1 MGPGFPSPRFLRRAA
16 CCFGAL
22 VLGCVITQFSQAA
35 TADELT
41 DALIRYA
48 MHDYPRAVE
57 MLTPLADRGDAVAQT
72 KLGLIYTR
80 GEGVARDDVA
90 ALGWLTRAA
99 EQDQSEAQFELGVMY
114 RDGLGTPAN
123 GALAMHWFE
132 RATERGVPHA
142 FNAIGEMYLGH
153 QDVAQDYAAA
163 LSWLLRGAQLDNAES
178 LYNIGVRYALGQG
191 VERDETEAYK
201 WFDLA
206 ADAGIGELRSKA
218 VRARQAIGEGLMPLQ
233 VSRAKIGARDW
244 LSIHGSASTSPE
256 DLSAKDQTHARHR
269 AHASPAD
276 RMSIRPARGKTEINS
291 R

>member
-1 MGPGFPSPRFLRRAA
+1 MGPGFPLPRFLRRAGR
-16 CCFGAL
+16 CFGAL

-48 MHDYPRAVE
+48 MHDYPRAIE
-57 MLTPLADRGDAVAQT
+57 LLTPLADRGDAVAQT

-163 LSWLLRGAQLDNAES
+163 LSWFLRGAQLDNAES

-244 LSIHGSASTSPE
+244 LSVQGSASTSPE
-256 DLSAKDQTHARHR
+256 TSLQKTG
-269 AHASPAD
+269 PT
-276 RMSIRPARGKTEINS
+276 RGTELMHHKRIE
-291 R
+291 

>member
-1 MGPGFPSPRFLRRAA
+1 MGPGFPLPRFLRRAGR
-16 CCFGAL
+16 CFGAL

-48 MHDYPRAVE
+48 MHDYPRAIE
-57 MLTPLADRGDAVAQT
+57 MLTPLANRGDAVAQT

-153 QDVAQDYAAA
+153 RTSRRTMRRRFPGSFAAPNWTMPNRFTTSA
-163 LSWLLRGAQLDNAES
+163 SATRL
-178 LYNIGVRYALGQG
+178 
-191 VERDETEAYK
+191 
-201 WFDLA
+201 
-206 ADAGIGELRSKA
+206 
-218 VRARQAIGEGLMPLQ
+218 VRASSGTKPKPTSGSTLQ
-233 VSRAKIGARDW
+233 PMRA
-244 LSIHGSASTSPE
+244 
-256 DLSAKDQTHARHR
+256 
-269 AHASPAD
+269 
-276 RMSIRPARGKTEINS
+276 
-291 R
+291 

>member
-1 MGPGFPSPRFLRRAA
+1 MGPRFPLPRFLRRAPR
-16 CCFGAL
+16 CLGAL
-22 VLGCVITQFSQAA
+22 VLGCMITQFSQPA

-72 KLGLIYTR
+72 KLGLIYAR
-80 GEGVARDDVA
+80 GEGVSRDDVA

-99 EQDQSEAQFELGVMY
+99 AQNQSEAQFELGVMY
-114 RDGLGTPAN
+114 RDGLGTPTN
-123 GALAMHWFE
+123 GRLAMHWLG
-132 RATERGVPHA
+132 RAAERGVPHA

-163 LSWLLRGAQLDNAES
+163 LSWFLRGAQLDNAEL

-206 ADAGIGELRSKA
+206 ADAGIGELRSEA

-244 LSIHGSASTSPE
+244 LNGHGSAATSSE
-256 DLSAKDQTHARHR
+256 TSLHKT
-269 AHASPAD
+269 
-276 RMSIRPARGKTEINS
+276 RPMRGTELMDHKRIE
-291 R
+291 

>member
-1 MGPGFPSPRFLRRAA
+1 MGLGLPLQRFPLPRFLWRATR
-16 CCFGAL
+16 CVGALVL
-22 VLGCVITQFSQAA
+22 VLGCVMSQAA

-48 MHDYPRAVE
+48 MNDYPRAIE
-57 MLTPLADRGDAVAQT
+57 MLTPLAERGDAVAQT
-72 KLGLIYTR
+72 KLGLIYAR

-99 EQDQSEAQFELGVMY
+99 EQNQSEAQFELGVMY
-114 RDGLGTPAN
+114 RDGVGTPAN
-123 GALAMHWFE
+123 GRLAMHWFE

-153 QDVAQDYAAA
+153 QGVAQDYAAA
-163 LSWLLRGAQLDNAES
+163 LSWFLRGAQLDNAES

-191 VERDETEAYK
+191 VERDEVEAYK

-206 ADAGIGELRSKA
+206 ADAGIGELRSAA

-233 VSRAKIGARDW
+233 VSRAKTGAHDW
-244 LSIHGSASTSPE
+244 LSVQGSASTSPE
-256 DLSAKDQTHARHR
+256 TSLRRTRPTRGTELVRHKR
-269 AHASPAD
+269 
-276 RMSIRPARGKTEINS
+276 IQ
-291 R
+291 

>member
-1 MGPGFPSPRFLRRAA
+1 MGPGFPLPRFLRGAA
-16 CCFGAL
+16 RCFGAL

-48 MHDYPRAVE
+48 MHDYPRAIE
-57 MLTPLADRGDAVAQT
+57 MLTPLADRGDAVSQT

-163 LSWLLRGAQLDNAES
+163 ISWFLRGAQLDNAES

-206 ADAGIGELRSKA
+206 ADAGIGELRSEA

-244 LSIHGSASTSPE
+244 LSVQGSASTSPE
-256 DLSAKDQTHARHR
+256 TSLQKT
-269 AHASPAD
+269 
-276 RMSIRPARGKTEINS
+276 RPTRGTELMHHQRIK
-291 R
+291 

>member
-1 MGPGFPSPRFLRRAA
+1 MGPGFPLQRSVRRAA
-16 CCFGAL
+16 SCFGAL
-22 VLGCVITQFSQAA
+22 VLGCVITLFSQAA

-48 MHDYPRAVE
+48 MHDYPRAIE

-72 KLGLIYTR
+72 KLGLIYIR
-80 GEGVARDDVA
+80 GEGVPRDDVA

-123 GALAMHWFE
+123 GRLAMHWFE

-163 LSWLLRGAQLDNAES
+163 LSWFLRGAQLDNAES

-206 ADAGIGELRSKA
+206 ADAGIGELRSAA

-244 LSIHGSASTSPE
+244 LSVHGSGSTSPE
-256 DLSAKDQTHARHR
+256 TSLQKT
-269 AHASPAD
+269 
-276 RMSIRPARGKTEINS
+276 RPTRGTELMHHKRIE
-291 R
+291 

>member
-1 MGPGFPSPRFLRRAA
+1 MGPGFALLRFLPRAA
-16 CCFGAL
+16 TCFGAL
-22 VLGCVITQFSQAA
+22 ILGCVITTQFSQAA

-48 MHDYPRAVE
+48 MHDYPRAIE

-80 GEGVARDDVA
+80 GEGVARDDAA

-99 EQDQSEAQFELGVMY
+99 EQNQSEAQFELGVMY
-114 RDGLGTPAN
+114 RDGIGTPTN
-123 GALAMHWFE
+123 GNLAMLWFG

-153 QDVAQDYAAA
+153 QDVAPDYAAA
-163 LSWLLRGAQLDNAES
+163 LSWFLRGAQLDNAES

-233 VSRAKIGARDW
+233 VSRAKVGARDW
-244 LSIHGSASTSPE
+244 LSVQGSASSSPE
-256 DLSAKDQTHARHR
+256 TSLQKTN
-269 AHASPAD
+269 PT
-276 RMSIRPARGKTEINS
+276 RGTELMHHKRIE
-291 R
+291 

>member
-1 MGPGFPSPRFLRRAA
+1 MCPGVLQRATRRI
-16 CCFGAL
+16 GAL
-22 VLGCVITQFSQAA
+22 VLGCLLAQFNHAA

-48 MHDYPRAVE
+48 MHDYSRAIE
-57 MLTPLADRGDAVAQT
+57 MLTPLADRGDPVAQT
-72 KLGLIYTR
+72 KLGLIYAR

-114 RDGLGTPAN
+114 RDGVGTPAN
-123 GALAMHWFE
+123 GRLAMHWFE

-153 QDVAQDYAAA
+153 PDVAQDYAAA
-163 LSWLLRGAQLDNAES
+163 LSWFLRGAQLDNAES
-178 LYNIGVRYALGQG
+178 FYNIGVRYALGQG
-191 VERDETEAYK
+191 VERDEVEAYK

-206 ADAGIGELRSKA
+206 ADAGIGQLRNDA

-233 VSRAKIGARDW
+233 VSRAKIGAHDW
-244 LSIHGSASTSPE
+244 LSVQGSASTSPE
-256 DLSAKDQTHARHR
+256 TSLRRTPTRGTELVRHKG
-269 AHASPAD
+269 
-276 RMSIRPARGKTEINS
+276 IQ
-291 R
+291 

>member
-1 MGPGFPSPRFLRRAA
+1 MGPVFPVQRFPLPRFPRRAA
-16 CCFGAL
+16 RCLGAL

-35 TADELT
+35 TANELT

-48 MHDYPRAVE
+48 MHDYPRAIE

-80 GEGVARDDVA
+80 GEGVARDDAA

-99 EQDQSEAQFELGVMY
+99 EQNQSEAQFELGIMY

-123 GALAMHWFE
+123 GGLAMNWFE
-132 RATERGVPHA
+132 RAAERGVPHA

-153 QDVAQDYAAA
+153 PDVAQDYAAA
-163 LSWLLRGAQLDNAES
+163 LSWFLRGAQLDNAES
-178 LYNIGVRYALGQG
+178 FYNIGVRYALGQG
-191 VERDETEAYK
+191 VERDEVEAYK

-206 ADAGIGELRSKA
+206 ADAGIGQLRNDA

-233 VSRAKIGARDW
+233 VSRAKIGAHDW
-244 LSIHGSASTSPE
+244 LSVQGSASTSPE
-256 DLSAKDQTHARHR
+256 TSLRRTPTRGTELVRHKR
-269 AHASPAD
+269 
-276 RMSIRPARGKTEINS
+276 IQ
-291 R
+291 

>member
-1 MGPGFPSPRFLRRAA
+1 MGPGFPLPRFLRRAGR
-16 CCFGAL
+16 CFGAL
-22 VLGCVITQFSQAA
+22 VLGCVITHFSQAA

-48 MHDYPRAVE
+48 MHDYPRAIE
-57 MLTPLADRGDAVAQT
+57 LLTPLADRGDAVAQT

-123 GALAMHWFE
+123 GRLAMHWFE

-163 LSWLLRGAQLDNAES
+163 LSWFLRGAQLDNAES

-206 ADAGIGELRSKA
+206 ADAGIGELRSEA

-233 VSRAKIGARDW
+233 VSRAKIGARNW
-244 LSIHGSASTSPE
+244 LSVHGSASTETSLQKTGP
-256 DLSAKDQTHARHR
+256 T
-269 AHASPAD
+269 
-276 RMSIRPARGKTEINS
+276 RGTELMHHKRIE
-291 R
+291 

>member
-1 MGPGFPSPRFLRRAA
+1 MGPGSPLPLFLRRAA
-16 CCFGAL
+16 RCFGAL

-48 MHDYPRAVE
+48 MHDYPRAIE

-132 RATERGVPHA
+132 RAAERGVPHA

-163 LSWLLRGAQLDNAES
+163 LSWFLRGAQLDNAES

-206 ADAGIGELRSKA
+206 ADAGIGELRSEA

-244 LSIHGSASTSPE
+244 LSVQGSASTSPATSLQKTRPTRGTE
-256 DLSAKDQTHARHR
+256 LMRHKR
-269 AHASPAD
+269 
-276 RMSIRPARGKTEINS
+276 IE
-291 R
+291 